1 MNLLNRDFSQ
11 MKIAGQHTPFWGG
24 QHGRFLHINF
34 VQRTNLD
41 LPRIGAESRKEIYVF
56 LEGYMNG

>member
-1 MNLLNRDFSQ
+1 M
-11 MKIAGQHTPFWGG
+11 
-24 QHGRFLHINF
+24 
-34 VQRTNLD
+34 TNLE